1 MNIYLHT
8 LNRPEI
14 VDLIQ
19 MKPMDEPIE
28 PKNDSK
34 NDSTNDSTNDSKNKK
49 RLSEV
54 NDLTDESTNK
64 RTKTNPNTQ
73 VKDRIN
79 TEIQNLRKLINDPM
93 TPIMIRMIVGNKL
106 DHFNGS
112 SDVDLIKLINLS
124 LDHISKELKEG
135 CFDDLIDQIQ
145 IIVERISENV
155 LNDLKK

>member
-1 MNIYLHT
+1 MTIGQLVECILGKVSAIEGHDADGTPFNDIDIT
-8 LNRPEI
+8 EI
-14 VDLIQ
+14 KD
-19 MKPMDEPIE
+19 
-28 PKNDSK
+28 
-34 NDSTNDSTNDSKNKK
+34 
-49 RLSEV
+49 RLEKLGFHRDGIEV
-54 NDLTDESTNK
+54 NDLIDESTNK

-73 VKDRIN
+73 IKDRIN

-112 SDVDLIKLINLS
+112 NDVDLIKMINLS